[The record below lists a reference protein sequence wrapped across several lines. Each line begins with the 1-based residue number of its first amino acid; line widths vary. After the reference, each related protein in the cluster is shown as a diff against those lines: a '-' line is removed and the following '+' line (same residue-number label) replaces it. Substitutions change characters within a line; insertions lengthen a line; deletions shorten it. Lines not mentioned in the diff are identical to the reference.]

1 MDRVLLT
8 ILGLITAGVV
18 MSLLLSRFFRKKWVW
33 YLPSIIGVI
42 LIAYYSLK
50 IQFQELEGFEEL
62 GYVILT
68 YIVLAVMVGNLMTN
82 VFILRRRKTRG
93 KR

>member
-50 IQFQELEGFEEL
+50 IQFQELQGFEEL